1 MARFYM
7 AVGIAGAGKS
17 TVYRNHYSFAEYVS
31 SDAIREEVYGDVN
44 DQSHNEEV
52 FNFMSKRTREFLKNG
67 ADVFYDATN
76 ISSKRRMGFLR
87 ELSKIPNVQKICV
100 LVVPPFEV
108 VKEQNANRER
118 KVPEYALE
126 RMYRNFN
133 MPHESEG
140 WDKIE
145 VFGNQRNYEYLFSE
159 HLAAKGI
166 PHDNP
171 HHSASIGKHMELAGE
186 YIRQHFKKELASP
199 DRNICYPAEMMVL
212 AADFHDIGKPY
223 CKVYHN
229 AKGEPTEDAHYY
241 NHENVGSYI
250 YISHSDGD
258 EHDIWIANLIAHHMD
273 YFKGEKYMEKVRS
286 RFGEKF
292 MKDLDILHEADL
304 AAH

>member
-17 TVYRNHYSFAEYVS
+17 TVYKNHYSFAEYVS

-52 FNFMSKRTREFLKNG
+52 FNLMSKRTREFLKNG

-108 VKEQNANRER
+108 VKQQNANRER
-118 KVPEYALE
+118 KVPEYVLE
-126 RMYRNFN
+126 RMYRNFE
-133 MPHESEG
+133 MPHQSEG
-140 WDKIE
+140 WDEILI
-145 VFGNQRNYEYLFSE
+145 FNNNGDLPYLLNLFKS
-159 HLAAKGI
+159 AKDI

-171 HHSASIGKHMELAGE
+171 HHSASLGEHMNLAAE
-186 YIRQHFKKELASP
+186 YVNDVLASQL
-199 DRNICYPAEMMVL
+199 DSKQFYRLRL
-212 AADFHDIGKPY
+212 AAGMHDIGKPY
-223 CKVYHN
+223 CKVFHN
-229 AKGEPTEDAHYY
+229 VKGEPTDIAHYY

-250 YISHSDGD
+250 YISHSRGD
-258 EHDIWIANLIAHHMD
+258 KIDIFIANLIAHHMD
-273 YFKGEKYMEKVRS
+273 YFKGEAYLEKIRN

-292 MKDLDILHEADL
+292 MWYLDKLHEADL

>member
-17 TVYRNHYSFAEYVS
+17 TVYKNHYSFAEYVS

-52 FNFMSKRTREFLKNG
+52 FNLMSKRTHEFLKNG

-87 ELSKIPNVQKICV
+87 ELAKIPNVQKICV

-108 VKEQNANRER
+108 VKQQNANRER

-159 HLAAKGI
+159 HLTAMGI

-199 DRNICYPAEMMVL
+199 DRNVCYPAEMMVL

-258 EHDIWIANLIAHHMD
+258 EHDIRIANLIAHHMD
-273 YFKGEKYMEKVRS
+273 YFKGEKYMEKIRD

>member
-17 TVYRNHYSFAEYVS
+17 TVYKNHYSFAEYVS

-52 FNFMSKRTREFLKNG
+52 FNLMSKRTREFLKNG

-118 KVPEYALE
+118 KVPEYVLE

-140 WDKIE
+140 WDKIK
-145 VFGNQRNYEYLFSE
+145 VFGNQRNYKYLFSE
-159 HLAAKGI
+159 HLAAMGI

-258 EHDIWIANLIAHHMD
+258 EYDIWIANLIAHHMD
-273 YFKGEKYMEKVRS
+273 YFKGEKYMEKIRS